1 VELGR
6 AHDAHRDRPRQ
17 GGPLVRDLGGVVPA
31 GELVDPDDRHEDQ
44 PPHAGP
50 ITRLM
55 QVAGR
60 GREELGRGLLVRRRP
75 VAASMIVSTPAR
87 ASSRPS
93 PVITST
99 PLEREIGTTSYPRD
113 SRMSTTGRPTRP
125 VAPATAILVLRC
137 ISVSLKMDVPH

>member
-75 VAASMIVSTPAR
+75 RGRIDDRLDAREGFVQALAGDHVDAAR
-87 ASSRPS
+87 A
-93 PVITST
+93 
-99 PLEREIGTTSYPRD
+99 RD
-113 SRMSTTGRPTRP
+113 RDD
-125 VAPATAILVLRC
+125 VVPA
-137 ISVSLKMDVPH
+137 